1 MKNFIF
7 KSSLVLVFIITGC
20 GLKEQN
26 IQKNDIAFLKFNSS
40 KSYEII
46 LNDNAKFDLNT
57 SKNISY
63 QVKSGKNNIKAYEKG
78 SLILEKDVF
87 LAQDSTKIINLP

>member
-7 KSSLVLVFIITGC
+7 KSSLMLVFLITGC

-26 IQKNDIAFLKFNSS
+26 IQKENVAFLKFNSS
-40 KSYEII
+40 KSYEIL
-46 LNDNAKFDLNT
+46 LNDDAKFDLNT

-63 QVKSGKNNIKAYEKG
+63 QTNSGKNNIKVYENG
-78 SLILEKDVF
+78 ALILEKDVF
-87 LAQDSTKIINLP
+87 LGQDSTKIINLP